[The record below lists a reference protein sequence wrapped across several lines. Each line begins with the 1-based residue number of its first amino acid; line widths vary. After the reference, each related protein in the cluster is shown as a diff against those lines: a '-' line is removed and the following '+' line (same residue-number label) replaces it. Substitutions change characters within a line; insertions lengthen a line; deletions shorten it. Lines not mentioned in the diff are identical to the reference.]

1 MEKTQ
6 EVIIVDRGFWG
17 PFIFCAGVLVG
28 FFVMAFMTV
37 HGLNKVQG
45 TIDLTKICGVKK

>member
-6 EVIIVDRGFWG
+6 EVIIYDRSYWG

-28 FFVMAFMTV
+28 FFVMGYYCANILV
-37 HGLNKVQG
+37 KAQG
-45 TIDLTKICGVKK
+45 TLDLVKICEVKK